1 MFALDLMLVYLIIVA
16 FCSASMNIVRVFVLR
31 LATPHAPPPTNYR
44 SSSHSMFV
52 MPFANASQSK
62 SVIREKQFSCVH
74 AGTVTRTIASLWSCD
89 FPRAIPGQAPIE
101 RKSTRSLQW
110 SLPVLMYNVCLG
122 QAFVSE
128 KSIHGECD
136 VVGFLPQE
144 SFSDLPH
151 VREIFVWKECKER
164 QQSSLDSGESKTC
177 PC

>member
-1 MFALDLMLVYLIIVA
+1 MKCKWTLCEPVKDSFIFRVFRVVLVNSYSDGKHRSQMFALDLMLVYLIIVA

-101 RKSTRSLQW
+101 RKSTRSL
-110 SLPVLMYNVCLG
+110 
-122 QAFVSE
+122 
-128 KSIHGECD
+128 
-136 VVGFLPQE
+136 
-144 SFSDLPH
+144 
-151 VREIFVWKECKER
+151 
-164 QQSSLDSGESKTC
+164 
-177 PC
+177 